1 MKIYIYKSIVKQI
14 DKVSGLPA
22 EKDLEL
28 SYILDYQLSR
38 RLILCT
44 RSLSYTRLFRN
55 PTNLKYY
62 YSRG

>member
-44 RSLSYTRLFRN
+44 RSLSYTRRFRN